1 MLINTLVDDAVDSLF
16 SNGNL
21 FSNGVLVLELVPI
34 GNWRTVEEILMAL
47 SLLILFLFCVSLG
60 SIRLIAD
67 FGPADVTCPEGS
79 VVLEMMMVA
88 NIPFVSLHSIRG
100 QGREEEACCAT
111 DDSMSM
117 PINHVSA
124 AWYLCMSMES
134 ATATATVSKE
144 RPGSRALIMFVIP
157 MAALLDRW

>member
-1 MLINTLVDDAVDSLF
+1 MHILINTLVDDAVDSLC

-21 FSNGVLVLELVPI
+21 FSNGVGVGSNWQLARCGRNSNGIVLANFVFVLCFSGFHQTDI
-34 GNWRTVEEILMAL
+34 G
-47 SLLILFLFCVSLG
+47 FCQ
-60 SIRLIAD
+60 
-67 FGPADVTCPEGS
+67 ADVTCPEGS
-79 VVLEMMMVA
+79 AVLEMMMVA
-88 NIPFVSLHSIRG
+88 NIPFVSLRSIRG

-111 DDSMSM
+111 DNSMSV

-134 ATATATVSKE
+134 ATATATVGKE

-157 MAALLDRW
+157 MAALLDWW